1 MNELVLRV
9 DGRNYIGFKDV
20 VLLRSIEQGPHQF
33 ELKIA
38 PDLNTNAGVFEVE
51 DGMSCQ
57 AYIDDDLLLTGAVDD
72 INVDY
77 DSQTHEIT
85 VIGRSKCGDLADC
98 STTGQQIKAG
108 QTLLSVARQLCKPFG
123 ISVIVDS
130 SATAAANQSFTA
142 TDLTL
147 DAGQLIWEALE
158 ELARIRAV
166 LLISDAAGNL
176 VITRSGTGT
185 ADVPLVLGANIKA
198 ASAQRSHRSLFSEY
212 TVAGQAANWATLSAE
227 ANSQSKS
234 TITGDA
240 RRYRPSVIVTDQ
252 SVDNAACKARAEWQ
266 RRVSYGRSRSI
277 NYTMRGW
284 RQAGDEGRIWMPN
297 ELVRVTDKFSG
308 LDNTQRLITAV
319 ATNLTARSGR
329 TSTLTVMPKAAFDLI
344 TQPESTSGAT
354 L

>member
-1 MNELVLRV
+1 MSELVLRV
-9 DGRNYIGFKDV
+9 NGRNYIGFKDV

-38 PDLNTNAGVFEVE
+38 PDLNTNAGVFDVQ

-57 AYIDDDLLLTGAVDD
+57 AYIDDDLVLTGAVDD

-77 DSQTHEIT
+77 DAKTHEIT

-108 QTLLSVARQLCKPFG
+108 QTLLSVARQLCKPFA
-123 ISVIVDS
+123 ISVLVDN
-130 SATAAANQSFTA
+130 SATSAANQAFTA

-147 DAGQLIWEALE
+147 DAGQPIWEALE

-166 LLISDAAGNL
+166 LLVSDSAGNL
-176 VITRSGTGT
+176 VITRSGTGN
-185 ADVPLVLGANIKA
+185 ADVPLLLGTNIKA
-198 ASAQRSHRSLFSEY
+198 ASAKRSHRSLFSEY

-227 ANSQSKS
+227 ANSQS
-234 TITGDA
+234 TIAGDA

-252 SVDNAACKARAEWQ
+252 SVDSAACQARAEWQ
-266 RRVSYGRSRSI
+266 RRVNYGRSRSI
-277 NYTMRGW
+277 NYTMYGW

-344 TQPESTSGAT
+344 TQPESTSGGT